1 MTIVRILPQAS
12 EELEASIFYYES
24 QQTGLGAVFLA
35 ELKRTRERILKLPKV
50 ATNPRRLAAPADSPF
65 SLLGYLSRVE

>member
-24 QQTGLGAVFLA
+24 QQTGLGAAFLA
-35 ELKRTRERILKLPKV
+35 DFKGIAVIRFAL
-50 ATNPRRLAAPADSPF
+50 
-65 SLLGYLSRVE
+65 